1 MTLYIHIL
9 YNYNSTEILES
20 LGGSIIMSTIYEEE
34 LKSLQE
40 VLSTLDDRIHKLESI
55 PVYHGDNYTEQ
66 VLESMRELNR
76 QNLRTGVQE
85 PYFGRL
91 DFREDGH
98 LEPNPLYI
106 GKVGVS
112 DEAAKKPIVIDWRAP
127 VASMFY
133 SFNGGEE
140 LAFYQSP
147 DGLVEGE
154 VYLKRNIAIRKREL
168 ERVVD
173 TYVKGS
179 EDVSLTDEFLL
190 YRLGENK
197 DNKLKDIVSTIQSEQ
212 NEIIRAEKNIPLL
225 IQGVAGSGK
234 TTVALHRLAFLI
246 YEYREQLQADRMII
260 FAPNSLFLDY
270 ISGVLPELGV
280 GNIKQTTFPEWALR
294 LLDNAVKLKQPEE
307 KLKEAFSINRDNNKV
322 MLDKLKG
329 SIKFK
334 SFIER
339 SLIQFEENLVPTMNL
354 ELWDQAEITAD
365 EIKKWLL
372 VEYKHYPLTKRRER
386 LVARIKR
393 WIEIELKK
401 VEGTNE
407 KKLLKKE
414 ANIRLNAYMKFWP
427 KLSALSFYTSLMKRK
442 EIVELLPEGLV
453 RKTEKNCQKK
463 EVNVEDL
470 APLLYIHHQLIGIE
484 GKQKFHHV
492 VIDEAQDFSP
502 FQIYLLKEITLGNS
516 FTILGDLSQAIYNY
530 QGIEDWNDFK
540 ELFQET
546 GYYELTR
553 SYRSTKEIIEF
564 ANEVI
569 KHAEVPVGLATP
581 VFRSGE
587 KVKVIATDDQ
597 ITEIVKVLQD
607 LGKGNLKTI
616 AIIGRTDAECRSI
629 HEKLL
634 IAGIN
639 ANVIEANQSKY
650 AGGISVVPVYLAKGL
665 EFDAVLLID
674 VDASHYKDSKYDAKL
689 LYVGCTRSLHDLRIF
704 YSGEASPLIQGI
716 PEEFYE
722 SK

>member
-1 MTLYIHIL
+1 
-9 YNYNSTEILES
+9 
-20 LGGSIIMSTIYEEE
+20 MSTRYEAE
-34 LKSLQE
+34 SQRLQE
-40 VLSTLDDRIHKLESI
+40 VLSKLDEQINKLESI
-55 PVYHGDNYTEQ
+55 PVYHGDDYTEQ

-76 QNLRTGVQE
+76 KNLRIAVQA

-91 DFREDGH
+91 DFQEDGQ

-106 GKVGVS
+106 GKVGVP
-112 DEAAKKPIVIDWRAP
+112 DEDAKKPVVIDWRAP

-133 SFNGGEE
+133 SFTGGEE
-140 LAFYQSP
+140 PAFYQSP

-154 VYLKRNIAIRKREL
+154 VHLKRNIAIRKREL
-168 ERVVD
+168 ERVID

-212 NEIIRAEKNIPLL
+212 NEIIRAEKNMPLL

-294 LLDNAVKLKQPEE
+294 LLDNAVKLKNPEE
-307 KLKEAFSINRDNNKV
+307 KLKEAFSINRDNNKI

-334 SFIER
+334 SFIEK
-339 SLIQFEENLVPTMNL
+339 SFIQLEENLVPTTDL
-354 ELWDQAEITAD
+354 ELWNQAVIPLD
-365 EIKKWLL
+365 EIKKWLM
-372 VEYKHYPLTKRRER
+372 VEYKHYPLIKRRER

-393 WIEIELKK
+393 WIEIELK
-401 VEGTNE
+401 EIEETNE

-414 ANIRLNAYMKFWP
+414 ANNRLNAYMKFWP
-427 KLSALSFYTSLMKRK
+427 KMSALSFYTSLMKQK
-442 EIVELLPEGLV
+442 EIVELLPEELV
-453 RKTEKNCQKK
+453 RETEKNCLKK

-470 APLLYIHHQLIGIE
+470 APLVYIHHQLTGIE
-484 GKQKFHHV
+484 SKQKFHHV

-502 FQIYLLKEITLGNS
+502 FQIYILKEITLGNS

-540 ELFQET
+540 EVFQET

-569 KHAEVPVGLATP
+569 KHAEVPVGLAIP

-597 ITEIVKVLQD
+597 MTEIDKALQD
-607 LGKGNLKTI
+607 LRKENLETI

-634 IAGIN
+634 AAGVRV
-639 ANVIEANQSKY
+639 NVIEANQSKY
-650 AGGISVVPVYLAKGL
+650 EGGISVVPVYLAKGL

-674 VDASHYKDSKYDAKL
+674 VDANHYKDSKYDAKL

-716 PEEFYE
+716 SEEFYE